1 MTTRFIS
8 IRQSELVS
16 ESFLKGMD
24 RPSTGYH

>member
-16 ESFLKGMD
+16 ESF
-24 RPSTGYH
+24 